1 MELMIT
7 LPIVVTICAFILGI
21 TFTLVKIIYDIII
34 RRVGVLEK
42 TKENHE
48 KRIQKVEDLHGRDI
62 DEVKKLLAELS
73 IEVKALTKYI
83 HRDNHDLLDFIK
95 QQGDII
101 QLIHKQMKD

>member
-1 MELMIT
+1 MIT
-7 LPIVVTICAFILGI
+7 LPVVITICAFILGI

-42 TKENHE
+42 AKENHE

-62 DEVKKLLAELS
+62 DEVKRLLAELS
-73 IEVKALTKYI
+73 IEVKALNKYI
-83 HRDNHDLLDFIK
+83 HKDNHDLIDFIK

-101 QLIHKQMKD
+101 HLIHRQMKN